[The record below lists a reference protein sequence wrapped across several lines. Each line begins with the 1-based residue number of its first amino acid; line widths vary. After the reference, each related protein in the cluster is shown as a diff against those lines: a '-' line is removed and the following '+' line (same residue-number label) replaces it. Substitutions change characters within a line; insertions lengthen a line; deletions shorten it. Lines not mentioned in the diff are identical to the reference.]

1 MIFKRVMAISAI
13 ATVMGLTSVS
23 AQSLRQ
29 SEIPAEFP
37 PASFKGKQYV
47 DSRGCVYIRAGI
59 DGLVNWVPR
68 VTRDR
73 KVLCG
78 YQPTLAQ
85 SATKT
90 PAVTKPAATA
100 AAPVI
105 ITPEPPATKPAAA
118 PKAEVATA
126 AKPEKAVRPVA
137 KPVKLAKPAAAPAP
151 KPRRAATAPKRA
163 AQQAPRRVVRKQPAA
178 PAPAPVV
185 VQAAPAK
192 PAAPAQA
199 AQGRTMRVTTCK
211 GVTGVSRYYTGV
223 STDRHPVRCGPQTE
237 AVVTVIRRETVT
249 VMRDGKP
256 VQVKRRVVRVQPVAP
271 AATGTAAPATAR
283 VTPALTGKTRIVPRH
298 VWEQQQR
305 DKVNSPIPKG
315 YRPAWDDGRLN
326 EKRAHQTIDGAYA
339 IDLAWTRT
347 VPRKLYVRSTGRV
360 VTDKYPGLIYPYH
373 SYDEM
378 RAAGFDVINP
388 GPGVKLKQPRVIV
401 RKAAPRKRTYVA
413 TKKPTQVAPAA
424 QPKRTLKATATK
436 GRYVQVGT
444 FGVEANARN
453 SAQRLK
459 SMGLPAR
466 LGKLVKGGKTYRIVI
481 AGPFAPDQIG
491 TALKKARSAGFRD
504 AFVR

>member
-1 MIFKRVMAISAI
+1 MIFKRVLAISTI

-59 DGLVNWVPR
+59 DGLTNWVPR

-78 YQPTLAQ
+78 YQPTLAK
-85 SATKT
+85 SATKA
-90 PAVTKPAATA
+90 PAVTKPVTTA
-100 AAPVI
+100 AAPVV
-105 ITPEPPATKPAAA
+105 ITPAAPAAKPAAA
-118 PKAEVATA
+118 PKPAAATPP
-126 AKPEKAVRPVA
+126 KVKPVA
-137 KPVKLAKPAAAPAP
+137 KPVQVAKPAAAPKPKP
-151 KPRRAATAPKRA
+151 KPRKVAKAPVRKPA
-163 AQQAPRRVVRKQPAA
+163 PAPRKVVRKQPA
-178 PAPAPVV
+178 APAPVV

-192 PAAPAQA
+192 PAASANT
-199 AQGRTMRVTTCK
+199 RTMRVTTCK
-211 GVTGVSRYYTGV
+211 GVNGVSRYYTGV

-249 VMRDGKP
+249 VVRDGKP
-256 VQVKRRVVRVQPVAP
+256 VNVKRRVVRVQPVAP
-271 AATGTAAPATAR
+271 APAPAP
-283 VTPALTGKTRIVPRH
+283 VLTGKTRIVPRH

-305 DKVNSPIPKG
+305 DKVHSPIPDG
-315 YRPAWDDGRLN
+315 YRAAWNDGRLN

-360 VTDKYPGLIYPYH
+360 VTDKFPGLIYPYH

-388 GPGVKLKQPRVIV
+388 GPGVKLQKPRVIV
-401 RKAAPRKRTYVA
+401 RKAAPRKKTYVA
-413 TKKPTQVAPAA
+413 TKKPTNVAPAPQA
-424 QPKRTLKATATK
+424 KRKLKATATK

-453 SAQRLK
+453 SALRLK
-459 SMGLPAR
+459 RIGLPAR

-481 AGPFAPDQIG
+481 AGPFAPNQIG